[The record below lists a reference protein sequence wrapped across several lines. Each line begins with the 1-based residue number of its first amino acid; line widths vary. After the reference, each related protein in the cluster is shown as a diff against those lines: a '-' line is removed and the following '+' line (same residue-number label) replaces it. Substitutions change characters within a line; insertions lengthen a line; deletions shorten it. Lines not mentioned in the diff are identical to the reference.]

1 MSYFGSIH
9 KSLRG
14 SWIGHIEGPWSLSCS
29 MKSFI
34 KLFNKFFWCKLLTE
48 IFDDNFGQQ
57 VFFIKRSK
65 ATCAVIREEFPPVRL
80 NSHRHVA
87 RQQIFTYSPFA
98 CNNKTIDSS
107 SLARIFLW
115 LLIVATVCST
125 SCIFCAYLLLAPS
138 AQACRV
144 RKAFLTLSG
153 RFWALFVL
161 FLDSFWTI
169 WTNYRLLRE
178 FE

>member
-1 MSYFGSIH
+1 MVLIISHRVRQFHEISE
-9 KSLRG
+9 K
-14 SWIGHIEGPWSLSCS
+14 
-29 MKSFI
+29 
-34 KLFNKFFWCKLLTE
+34 KF
-48 IFDDNFGQQ
+48 NFGQQ

-107 SLARIFLW
+107 SLTRIFLW

-138 AQACRV
+138 SQAWSPNPRHDRQV
-144 RKAFLTLSG
+144 ENHSGPLLALDHWRGKLKAIME
-153 RFWALFVL
+153 V
-161 FLDSFWTI
+161 
-169 WTNYRLLRE
+169 
-178 FE
+178 